1 MLEYIFFHESLRDRF
16 VDFLRAQ
23 GVEAELS
30 EADGLMVAV
39 PDDLDDELSERIENE
54 YDLLLQ
60 EHTEV
65 MDGILEKDVAGVRV
79 VLANGMPATIRLDPD
94 LLARLL
100 QSISMEELRDMV
112 QAIAEQ
118 VEHPDDRPLCHT

>member
-16 VDFLRAQ
+16 VDFLRVR
-23 GVEAELS
+23 GVEALLS

-39 PDDLDDELSERIENE
+39 PDDLDDELSKVIEHE
-54 YDLLLQ
+54 YDVLLQ

-65 MDGILEKDVAGVRV
+65 MEDILEKDVAGVRV
-79 VLANGMPATIRLDPD
+79 VLGNGAPATIRFDPD
-94 LLARLL
+94 LLARVL

-112 QAIAEQ
+112 QTIAEQ

>member
-54 YDLLLQ
+54 YELLLQ

>member
-1 MLEYIFFHESLRDRF
+1 MLEYIFFHESLRDQF
-16 VDFLRAQ
+16 VNFLRER
-23 GVEAELS
+23 GVEMQLS
-30 EADGLMVAV
+30 EADGLMVAI
-39 PDDLDDELSERIENE
+39 PDDLDDALNEAIEQR

-60 EHTEV
+60 EHTDV
-65 MDGILEKDVAGVRV
+65 MEGILEKDVAGVRV
-79 VLANGMPATIRLDPD
+79 LLGDGTPATIRFDPD
-94 LLARLL
+94 LLARVL

>member
-16 VDFLRAQ
+16 VQFLQ
-23 GVEAELS
+23 GHGVHMALS
-30 EADGLMVAV
+30 ETEGLVVAI
-39 PDDLDDELSERIENE
+39 PDDLDDALSEAIEQE

-60 EHTEV
+60 AHPDV

-79 VLANGMPATIRLDPD
+79 VLGNGCPATIRFDPD
-94 LLARLL
+94 LLARVL
-100 QSISMEELRDMV
+100 QSISMEELRDLV
-112 QAIAEQ
+112 QTIAEQ

>member
-1 MLEYIFFHESLRDRF
+1 MLDYIFFHEGLRDRF
-16 VDFLRAQ
+16 VDFLRER
-23 GVEAELS
+23 GVELQLS
-30 EADGLMVAV
+30 ETDGLMVAI
-39 PDDLDDELSERIENE
+39 PDDLDDELSRVIESE

-65 MDGILEKDVAGVRV
+65 MEGILEKDVAGVRV
-79 VLANGMPATIRLDPD
+79 VLTNGTPATIRFDPD
-94 LLARLL
+94 LLARVL

-112 QAIAEQ
+112 QTIAEQ